1 MQRYNILQLCCSY
14 LSLRLMKTHIN
25 WDALGVSATVACAIH
40 CAVLP
45 LLLSSLPL
53 FGINI
58 LNNIFFETGMIL
70 LALVVGT
77 YSLSHGYRKH
87 HHHHLPL
94 ILFITGISLLFLKQ
108 IIDELHIWLLIPA
121 VVFIISAHYLNWRL
135 CRKAKHCH
143 AADCN
148 H

>member
-1 MQRYNILQLCCSY
+1 MKLQ
-14 LSLRLMKTHIN
+14 IN
-25 WDALGVSATVACAIH
+25 WDALGVSATIACAIH
-40 CAVLP
+40 CALLP

-70 LALVVGT
+70 LAMIIGT
-77 YSLSHGYRKH
+77 YSLWHGYRRH
-87 HHHHLPL
+87 HHHNLPL
-94 ILFITGISLLFLKQ
+94 VLFITGILFLLLKQ
-108 IIDELHIWLLIPA
+108 FTVSLHIWLLIPA
-121 VVFIISAHYLNWRL
+121 VLLIVTAHFLNWHF

-143 AADCN
+143 STDCN